1 MATTAAQPAVLPVS
15 QRRTVGTLLFLGVT
29 ACWVAGLAAGE
40 QDWIGYHDLAVPIA
54 AVLSAISVVVT
65 GYLGRVWDALW
76 LGWIP
81 GVAMLIAGF
90 AMTPD
95 IGGDET
101 GATMV
106 FFGGLLLAIGWP
118 AYFFPLIVLGAE
130 LRGRG
135 ERRRAD
141 R

>member
-1 MATTAAQPAVLPVS
+1 M
-15 QRRTVGTLLFLGVT
+15 LFLAVT
-29 ACWVAGLAAGE
+29 ACWVFGLAAAE
-40 QDWIGYHDLAVPIA
+40 QDWIGYHDLVLPIA
-54 AVLSAISVVVT
+54 AALSALSVVVT

-81 GVAMLIAGF
+81 GAAMLTVGF

-101 GATMV
+101 GATMAFV
-106 FFGGLLLAIGWP
+106 GGLLLAIGWP

-130 LRGRG
+130 LRGRRD
-135 ERRRAD
+135 RRRARSD
-141 R
+141 EFARPVRS